1 MEENVLQLYPLP
13 AKALSLTGLYLTHDL
28 RQYQMELGRI
38 FILANFISSLDGRIS
53 IESSPGREKI
63 PDQIANRRDWRLF
76 QELAVQADLVIT
88 SGRYLRE
95 FADGKTQDILRV
107 YDDPNLADLKQWRL
121 ERGLQPYPD
130 LAVIS
135 KSMGFSVPDELKQGD
150 RKVLV
155 FTTRNADRLQA
166 ANIEDQ
172 VDQVIAVGDESVD
185 GSAFIESLK
194 TLGYGVVY
202 SAAGPRIHHL
212 LLAAGVLDR
221 VYLTLANKIIGGE
234 QFSSIV
240 EGPLL
245 SPEAA
250 FRLHTLYY
258 DTAAFDGEGQFFISY
273 DVASQTES

>member
-13 AKALSLTGLYLTHDL
+13 TRALSLTGLYLTHDL
-28 RQYQMELGRI
+28 RHAQNEMGRLV
-38 FILANFISSLDGRIS
+38 ILANFISSLDGRIS
-53 IESSPGREKI
+53 IESAPGQEKI
-63 PDQIANRRDWRLF
+63 PDQIANPRDWRLF

-95 FADGKTQDILRV
+95 FAGGEAQDILRV
-107 YDDPNLADLKQWRL
+107 YDDPDLADLKHWRL
-121 ERGLQPYPD
+121 ERGLKPYPD

-135 KSMGFSVPDELKQGD
+135 KSMAFPVPDELRRGD

-166 ANIEDQ
+166 ANMEDQ
-172 VDQVIAVGDESVD
+172 VDQVIAVGDKSVD
-185 GSAFIESLK
+185 GSVLK
-194 TLGYGVVY
+194 EALKALGYRVVY
-202 SAAGPRIHHL
+202 SAAGPKVHHL
-212 LLAAGVLDR
+212 LLKAGVLDR
-221 VYLTLANKIIGGE
+221 LYLTLTNRIIGGE

-245 SPEAA
+245 HPGAA

-258 DTAAFDGEGQFFISY
+258 DAAALNGEGQFYISY
-273 DVASQTES
+273 DVTSSTES